1 MAWTNILDVIYPVGS
16 IYMSTVNV
24 SPASTIGGSWAQITG
39 RFIKAD
45 TTPSSTGGSDTHTHT
60 YGADWLSYYGTIV
73 NFNQDGFE
81 SYLGLWDERLN
92 AFNGGDRQVLTTMS
106 GVTNSSIAT
115 NIQNIGSAY
124 HMGATATLMAD
135 NSPAYYT
142 VCMWVRTA

>member
-16 IYMSTVNV
+16 IYISTVNI
-24 SPASTIGGSWAQITG
+24 SPASTIGGSWTQITG

-45 TTPSSTGGSDTHTHT
+45 TMPSSTGGSDTHTHT
-60 YGADWLSYYGTIV
+60 YGADWLSYFGTIV

-92 AFNGGDRQVLTTMS
+92 DFNGGDRRVLSSMGGLMNGS
-106 GVTNSSIAT
+106 ITNSTQYAY
-115 NIQNIGSAY
+115 NAY